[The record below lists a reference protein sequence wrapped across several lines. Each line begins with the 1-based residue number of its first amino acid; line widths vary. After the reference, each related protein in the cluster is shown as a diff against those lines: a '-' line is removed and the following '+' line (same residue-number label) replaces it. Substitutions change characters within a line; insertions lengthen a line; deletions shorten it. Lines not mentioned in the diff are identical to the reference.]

1 MKSLVTGGA
10 GFIGSTLVE
19 KLLEQEEMVVVV
31 DNESAN
37 THEETYWN
45 DAAINVE
52 MDVNDPAMKNVV
64 TGIDR
69 IFHLAA
75 DISIP

>member
-19 KLLEQEEMVVVV
+19 KLLEQDEMVVVV

-37 THEETYWN
+37 THEETYWT
-45 DAAINVE
+45 VSYTHLTL
-52 MDVNDPAMKNVV
+52 PTK
-64 TGIDR
+64 R
-69 IFHLAA
+69 IV
-75 DISIP
+75 

>member
-19 KLLEQEEMVVVV
+19 RLLEQDEMVVVV

-45 DAAINVE
+45 DDAINIKMLLE
-52 MDVNDPAMKNVV
+52 
-64 TGIDR
+64 
-69 IFHLAA
+69 
-75 DISIP
+75 